1 MLRATRMHWY
11 QSAIAATLTELLL
24 MRRDIAHA
32 NFLTRMACYMLRA
45 VLVIRHREYHHVS

>member
-45 VLVIRHREYHHVS
+45 VLVIRHLE